1 MSENVPKRST
11 TDRVTMT
18 AIIVAGAIIF
28 ACVVGLVVITTAFFL
43 NPPW

>member
-11 TDRVTMT
+11 TARVKIT
-18 AIIVAGAIIF
+18 AIIVAGVIIF
-28 ACVVGLVVITTAFFL
+28 ACVAGCVVITTAFFL